1 MHCFLCVCMTVR
13 LPLLFVITL
22 KARVR
27 QAALR
32 QRAAIAV
39 RSVTL
44 NLRIS
49 SQSGSDASSRVNA
62 V

>member
-1 MHCFLCVCMTVR
+1 MTVR